1 LGPPDSPFEGGVFF
15 LNIHFPTDY
24 PFKPPKFAF
33 TTRIYHP
40 NINSNGAIC
49 LDILRSQWSPAL
61 TVSKV
66 LLSICSLLC
75 DPNPDDPLVPEIA
88 RLYKT
93 DVQKYNECARE
104 WTRKYAMWIPVPYQ
118 RILAFHPYNSKI
130 FSFSKKQWK
139 QVAKLPLADNYHQ
152 YIFSYLCIIDIQS
165 YKVSWILLKCEDL
178 FGW

>member
-1 LGPPDSPFEGGVFF
+1 MALKRINKELKDIANDPPAQCSAGPVGDDPFHWQVGSTPRNPPDLIKLSQATILGPTDSPFEGGVFF

-61 TVSKV
+61 TVAKV

-75 DPNPDDPLVPEIA
+75 DPNPDDPLV
-88 RLYKT
+88 
-93 DVQKYNECARE
+93 
-104 WTRKYAMWIPVPYQ
+104 
-118 RILAFHPYNSKI
+118 NSCSCNAALI
-130 FSFSKKQWK
+130 
-139 QVAKLPLADNYHQ
+139 LPLA
-152 YIFSYLCIIDIQS
+152 
-165 YKVSWILLKCEDL
+165 
-178 FGW
+178 GA